1 MKVLF
6 VLLQKICLFIT
17 KHLELSSIE
26 EKQIAESCFDWI
38 IDVNKSSFKSLII
51 RALYELK
58 RLINPE
64 LERILTDDYS
74 KHSSAYK
81 AVARDFK
88 RK

>member
-38 IDVNKSSFKSLII
+38 IDVNKKASYAI
-51 RALYELK
+51 RALYELGK
-58 RLINPE
+58 STIGLILN
-64 LERILTDDYS
+64 
-74 KHSSAYK
+74 
-81 AVARDFK
+81 
-88 RK
+88 